1 MEIFTQGGRQAKVVD
16 EPLEQPLCNGR
27 EGDAMDTRGALRIL
41 LIEDSAVFVLSVQ
54 HMLEQV
60 EPKWRLEAVN
70 TLVDGL
76 MLLARDRVDLVLLDL
91 TLPDSEAESTFRRL
105 SRQVPNV
112 PVVILS
118 SSQDTAL
125 AVSTLRQ
132 GAMDYL
138 VKDQVTPSVLA
149 QAVRRAL
156 ERKQAEA
163 EALRQAGLLGNIRDA
178 IISTDLEQQILS
190 WSKGAEVLYQWTA
203 QEALGRHTAAL
214 LHTEYLTTS
223 QPQATEEILSEGHW
237 QGELRQ
243 TRRDGATIIV
253 HSSVSLLCDRQG
265 EAEGLV
271 VVNRDITERKRV
283 EDALEEAL
291 RDSHKHQEETLAL
304 LKGTRAI
311 LSLNS
316 FHEVSRTIVDQCR
329 ELVGARAGVLTLR
342 NEQESRTEALV
353 LATGVFQV
361 AFDPELFVPLHG
373 MREEAYRNGRVVW
386 ENRATRNPLRDF
398 SPDCDADD
406 ESILFAPLLIDGQV
420 AGLLG
425 LVDKENGFSQEDSRI
440 ASAFTELISVALV
453 NSRIR
458 ESLISSE
465 ERFRSL
471 ASSASDAIISIDGE
485 NRIAFWNQAAELLFG
500 YTEQEALGRSF
511 LWLFPE
517 HSKAHIE
524 EQLGNVR
531 DEEFARLTNLSRES
545 TGLRKDGR
553 EFPLELSL
561 AAWRS
566 GGEIFLTGIARDLS
580 ERKQAQQMQ
589 ADMIRTVVHDLS
601 NPIAAIQAALELAPV
616 ESGELGPRMVEYV
629 HIMKRNT
636 ERLSGLTR
644 NLMEA
649 ARIDTGDLALR
660 KEPIVL
666 GPFLAEFA
674 LLERPVCQ
682 EKKIRCTVELPD
694 QPVWVEA
701 DRGRLEE
708 IVSNLLEN
716 AIKFTPL
723 DGTILLSLE
732 TEGEWA
738 ILSVT
743 DNGPGIAPEHL
754 PHLFERFYR
763 GSGKHHGSGLG
774 LFIVRWLV
782 EAHGGTIQAQSEI
795 GRGASF
801 QVRLPLIPAP
811 AS

>member
-1 MEIFTQGGRQAKVVD
+1 
-16 EPLEQPLCNGR
+16 
-27 EGDAMDTRGALRIL
+27 MDTRGALRIL
-41 LIEDSAVFVLSVQ
+41 LIEDSAVFILSVQ

-60 EPKWRLEAVN
+60 EPKWSVEAVN
-70 TLVDGL
+70 TLADGL
-76 MLLARDRVDLVLLDL
+76 RRLARGRIDLVLLDL

-105 SRQVPNV
+105 SPQAPHL

-118 SSQDTAL
+118 SSIDTAL

-138 VKDQVTPSVLA
+138 MKEQVTPSSLA

-156 ERKQAEA
+156 ERKQSEA

-178 IISTDLEQQILS
+178 IISTNLDQGILS
-190 WSKGAEVLYQWTA
+190 WSKGAELLYQWTA
-203 QEALGRHTAAL
+203 QEVLGRPIFSL
-214 LHTEYLTTS
+214 LQTEYLTTS
-223 QPQATEEILSEGHW
+223 QSQATQMILSEGHW
-237 QGELRQ
+237 HGELQQ
-243 TRRDGATIIV
+243 TRKDGAMIIV
-253 HSSVSLLCDRQG
+253 HSSVSLLRDRQG
-265 EAEGLV
+265 EAEGCV

-291 RDSHKHQEETLAL
+291 RESHMHQEETLAL

-316 FHEVSRTIVDQCR
+316 FHEVSKTIVDQCR
-329 ELVGARAGVLTLR
+329 ELVGARIGLLTLR

-353 LATGVFQV
+353 LTTGEVNV
-361 AFDPELFVPLHG
+361 AFDLDRFLPIDGF
-373 MREEAYRNGRVVW
+373 RADTYRSGRVVW
-386 ENRATRNPLRDF
+386 ENQVTRSPLRDF
-398 SPDCDADD
+398 SPGCDAGM
-406 ESILFAPLLIDGQV
+406 ESVLFAPLLVDGQV

-425 LVDKENGFSQEDSRI
+425 LVDKRNGFNQEDSRI
-440 ASAFTELISVALV
+440 ASVFTELISVALV
-453 NSRIR
+453 NRRIR

-465 ERFRSL
+465 ERFRLL
-471 ASSASDAIISIDGE
+471 ASSASDAIISFDGK
-485 NRIAFWNQAAELLFG
+485 NRITFWNQAAERLFG
-500 YTEQEALGRSF
+500 YTEKEALSRSF

-517 HSKAHIE
+517 PYQSRLE
-524 EQLGNVR
+524 EQLGFVR
-531 DEEFARLTNLSRES
+531 EGDADKLTNRSMEWN
-545 TGLRKDGR
+545 GLHKDGR
-553 EFPLELSL
+553 EFPLELSM

-566 GGEIFLTGIARDLS
+566 GGESYLTGIVRDLS

-601 NPIAAIQAALELAPV
+601 NPIAAIHAALELAPV
-616 ESGELGPRMVEYV
+616 EKNELGAKMSEYV
-629 HIMKRNT
+629 FIMKRNA

-649 ARIDTGDLALR
+649 ARIDTGDLILR

-674 LLERPVCQ
+674 QLEGPVCQ
-682 EKKIRCTVELPD
+682 EKKIRCAVELPD
-694 QPVWVEA
+694 RPVWVEA

-708 IVSNLLEN
+708 IVANLVDN
-716 AIKFTPL
+716 AIKFTPA
-723 DGTILLSLE
+723 DGTILLSLQ
-732 TEGEWA
+732 TEAEWA

-743 DNGPGIAPEHL
+743 DNGPGIEPEHL
-754 PHLFERFYR
+754 PHIFERFFR

-782 EAHGGTIQAQSEI
+782 EAHGGTIQARSEI
-795 GRGASF
+795 GHGASF
-801 QVRLPLIPAP
+801 EVRLPLIPAP
-811 AS
+811 FS